1 MKLEA
6 ILRAAERAKRLRP
19 RVLVVSSCTNSKRD
33 TRGRHLPAEQLY
45 TGQQHKRLMRGVR
58 AMREAH
64 GPSSVDLRIVSA
76 GFGLLRAD
84 EAIPTYDTTFSGMGA
99 RQLHAHANRLGIPTD
114 LRQAL
119 REPYDLAIILLGEQY
134 LKAAQLDAQTKLGGP
149 TIALVGASVA
159 RKLPRLARLRPVVL
173 GTQQTRDFACGL
185 VGLKGEV
192 AGRMLEALASDWSNH
207 KRMVAQPSRQV
218 LALKGSRAVAAKA
231 DDPVAQT
238 QKRQHPSAR
247 LDQGEFLHFVSGV
260 KNLKGV
266 ELMLAMSRPFGV
278 TLGECKKTCMDFVTG
293 AYKGFYRNLSLPP
306 LFIDTGAFGEAKE
319 GGKPIT
325 HRDWVHKLDTV
336 YQLASRAGP
345 NATLLYA
352 VAPDKV
358 GDQAQTLARLRH
370 YRPKVKQIQNTGAH
384 VIVGLQ
390 PGALSLSQMHDEV
403 DQILG
408 GDWLPGIPMTNLSGM
423 TQQIFED
430 YIREKKPARI
440 HLLGAGPRN
449 QRLMTWGYKALREL
463 SPRTR
468 VQMDTSPFGYT
479 AVRAAIKQNRG
490 QILQGMAQSRR
501 HGYTIK
507 APWRA
512 DPVDAWLH
520 SLRPER
526 FPATEVYARSVWML
540 QDYTD
545 LIGRV
550 SDYTTP
556 EERRQIGEDVGLDPL
571 DTLLFTLRPEWF
583 LSEYAPDGEEGRW
596 GEDRVLEQAIERAY
610 DAHMA
615 RKQAPYARFLALETL
630 LSDPEFSLQP
640 RFRGPNDQS

>member
-1 MKLEA
+1 MELEE

-19 RVLVVSSCTNSKRD
+19 RVLVVSSCTGSKRD

-84 EAIPTYDTTFSGMGA
+84 EAIPTYDTTFSGMGTH
-99 RQLHAHANRLGIPTD
+99 QLHAHANRLGIPAD

-149 TIALVGASVA
+149 TIALVGASSA

-192 AGRMLEALASDWSNH
+192 AGRMLEALASDWSSH

-218 LALKGSRAVAAKA
+218 LALKESRAVAAKA
-231 DDPVAQT
+231 DDAVAQT

-247 LDQGEFLHFVSGV
+247 LAQGEFLHFVSGV
-260 KNLKGV
+260 KNPKEV
-266 ELMLAMSRPFGV
+266 ELMLATSRPFGV
-278 TLGECKKTCMDFVTG
+278 TLGECGKPCMALVTS
-293 AYKGFYRNLSLPP
+293 AYKGFSRHQGLPP
-306 LFIDTGAFGEAKE
+306 LFIDTGAFGEVRGLA
-319 GGKPIT
+319 IT

-408 GDWLPGIPMTNLSGM
+408 GDWLPGIPMTNRSGM

-430 YIREKKPARI
+430 YLREKKPARI
-440 HLLGAGPRN
+440 HLLGAGPRS
-449 QRLMTWGYKALREL
+449 QRLKKWGYKALREL

-479 AVRAAIKQNRG
+479 DVRAALTPQARG
-490 QILQGMAQSRR
+490 QILGGMAQSRR

-526 FPATEVYARSVWML
+526 FPATEVYASSVML

-556 EERRQIGEDVGLDPL
+556 EERRQIGEDVGLDAL
-571 DTLLFTLRPEWF
+571 DILLFTLRPEWF

-615 RKQAPYARFLALETL
+615 REQAPYARILALEAL
-630 LSDPEFSLQP
+630 LSDPDFSLQP
-640 RFRGPNDQS
+640 RFRGPNDRS